1 MLQLICNDN
10 RNLRA
15 SDLVDEGQRV
25 RIFQGYAHP
34 CFLLP
39 LGRRETGGIANLDC
53 RMTFPWEPRAN
64 GIPVARE
71 SHLASLELM
80 DTLSF
85 QTLGT
90 SLDLQWESGLLLRD
104 RDGRA
109 PLDSLSK
116 DPLVSGFV
124 ISLAAAHF
132 SLPLV

>member
-1 MLQLICNDN
+1 
-10 RNLRA
+10 
-15 SDLVDEGQRV
+15 
-25 RIFQGYAHP
+25 
-34 CFLLP
+34 
-39 LGRRETGGIANLDC
+39 
-53 RMTFPWEPRAN
+53 MTFPWEPGAN

-71 SHLASLELM
+71 SHLASPELM
-80 DTLSF
+80 DTLSS

-90 SLDLQWESGLLLRD
+90 SLDHQWESGLLLRD